1 MHTLETAILKVPLL
15 FRERERKGAF
25 SLFLREEAVQP
36 GRGLQPTFMP
46 DMLKAPKLQDSR
58 IEGLFLLDGSNFN
71 IFTETRDLVPSY
83 SRSIGTVG
91 VGAAW
96 SPSSVVVTAALLSHG
111 AKH

>member
-71 IFTETRDLVPSY
+71 IFTETRDLV
-83 SRSIGTVG
+83 RG
-91 VGAAW
+91 
-96 SPSSVVVTAALLSHG
+96 
-111 AKH
+111 